1 MAGSSGSSGSK
12 DSSDSKDSSGS
23 ATPAGASGEGFD
35 AARTPLAALAVRAVD
50 IPGIAR
56 RLGLSERSLLT
67 SLLRADPEDDAR
79 LRGATAVVPPVR
91 DDARRVDV
99 LPDATEETG
108 GEASEPTRLD
118 EDANADAVEALFAAR
133 GAASEPESESAP
145 LLLATTGRRPSRV
158 RGGRRTEDARR
169 RAEDEREPG
178 PEREPE
184 RDASPSPSASASPS
198 ASPSPSASIAPPPA
212 PPSLPLGYLVGIP
225 ASSPLVPGDAGAEA
239 RRRPRR
245 RRRRSRGSCE
255 AAMAP

>member
-1 MAGSSGSSGSK
+1 MAGSSGSSDSK
-12 DSSDSKDSSGS
+12 DSSDSRDSSGS
-23 ATPAGASGEGFD
+23 SDPAGASGEGFD
-35 AARTPLAALAVRAVD
+35 AARTSSPALAVRAVD

-79 LRGATAVVPPVR
+79 LRGATAVVPLVR

-133 GAASEPESESAP
+133 GAASEPESDNAP
-145 LLLATTGRRPSRV
+145 LLLATTGRRPARV
-158 RGGRRTEDARR
+158 RGGRRPEDARR

-184 RDASPSPSASASPS
+184 RDASPSPS
-198 ASPSPSASIAPPPA
+198 PSPSAS
-212 PPSLPLGYLVGIP
+212 
-225 ASSPLVPGDAGAEA
+225 ASASFFANANANASESTSAL
-239 RRRPRR
+239 RQ
-245 RRRRSRGSCE
+245 RRRSPLQG
-255 AAMAP
+255 AP